1 MWTCWLIRRK
11 VVSNQR
17 NGSWSQGDK
26 VRADGKMQQ
35 PLFHAIPRQ
44 HGPHCT
50 ASVYHHLQFALEFR
64 KYPLGMALQLNV
76 QFISHQSWCVEFI
89 TWDKQDDLIG
99 FQCKY
104 TEAPCKAFSP
114 ISSLLPQSPTSCVSF
129 LPPSFRYVWNLGV
142 VVNDWPWCGLE
153 NRWNNSIIYMK
164 LVWFGWMCYTELQ
177 SGPFT
182 EYLALTPFLLM
193 SALEVPLLCDLF
205 E

>member
-1 MWTCWLIRRK
+1 MNPIHFFCFHNLLGLVSHVSVEKDLNKILAILNNNSSSQCFHIPINLTCITNANTTCTFDAWQGWGVA
-11 VVSNQR
+11 VVDPRASTPPASRILWSSN
-17 NGSWSQGDK
+17 
-26 VRADGKMQQ
+26 
-35 PLFHAIPRQ
+35 
-44 HGPHCT
+44 
-50 ASVYHHLQFALEFR
+50 
-64 KYPLGMALQLNV
+64 
-76 QFISHQSWCVEFI
+76 
-89 TWDKQDDLIG
+89 DLIG